1 MRKVVLLLAAVS
13 LAAVPAMAQVQY
25 GSISGTVV
33 DNQGQPLPG
42 VVVTLAGPTMQGS
55 RTAVTDTAG
64 KFRFMPVPPGSDYTI
79 KLELA
84 GFNTVEKTGITV
96 NLGRDTAILGEMTLS
111 EFAETVTVTAD
122 RVVVD
127 TTKSTVDTTVD
138 WEFMDNLPVNRNF
151 QTIMQLA
158 PAVRP
163 GNNPYVAGGSN
174 SSNVYMID
182 GVDTGDPRTQT
193 WGTALNFDAIAEIQ
207 LQTAAFTAEY
217 GRATGGILNLVT
229 KSGGNKFSFTGRY
242 VKQDADWSAKRGI
255 ESETNRPK
263 TGGGATDEAR
273 PIATLGGPILK
284 DALWFYLT
292 YEERDNSRGYSRYL
306 SIQDKIDG
314 KLSQGRTSYVG
325 HYFSGKL
332 TWQINPSHNVI
343 GHYNEDPIELRP
355 LRGGWYS
362 SSYAESTEQYQ
373 FQGGNN
379 SSLQWTGV
387 LSPSFF
393 MEAKYQLH
401 KQELNVAPDTPFWNQ
416 QPHIYNSTYAYYRG
430 GPYYHYQSAR
440 DRDGLLLT
448 GNYYLDAGA
457 SSHQFKAGV
466 EYLGLKPK
474 TGTVY
479 NSLGYYRE
487 RVVGGVTTPWYYDIF
502 TNQSGAT
509 KKPQDYYAVYVQD
522 QWRLGKLTLNLGI
535 RAEQHEVFNNRDE
548 SIVKFSFGDTVA
560 PRLGFAYDLNGDVI
574 RGSVGRFY
582 EMPSN
587 YISDYFQKT
596 PGQNVFSRYIWNNTC
611 TVDGRDIWKYPA
623 SCYRLSFSYEMG
635 SSAELDPKLDPAYM
649 DEFTLGYEKRL
660 SNLYAASVNFIYR
673 KQDDIID
680 WYDPEYTGYY
690 YITNPIRQ
698 ARADGYNIPN
708 KYMEYQ
714 ALTLELRKRFGPDG
728 FQFLTNFTYAFKHN
742 SWAANW
748 RSVGPFVFT
757 TPQSMNPLWYGRIS
771 SKKLFKIAGSY
782 TFPWKMV
789 VGINGYWDE
798 GNLYTATRPP
808 GTGEISSVP
817 LEKRGS
823 SKVGSNWESDFYLEQ
838 PFKIGPVTL
847 AAYANVF
854 NMFNNQQPTDRGSNS
869 AVASSF
875 RLPTK
880 WQAPRSVQLGVK
892 IEY

>member
-1 MRKVVLLLAAVS
+1 MRKVALLFVAVA
-13 LAAVPAMAQVQY
+13 LVAMPAMAQVQY
-25 GSISGTVV
+25 GSVSGTVV

-42 VVVTLAGPTMQGS
+42 VVVTLSGPTMQGS

-64 KFRFMPVPPGSDYTI
+64 KFRFMPVPPGSDYSL

-158 PAVRP
+158 PSVRP
-163 GNNPYVAGGSN
+163 GNNPFVAGGSN

-207 LQTAAFTAEY
+207 LQTAAFQAEY

-229 KSGGNKFSFTGRY
+229 KSGGNNFSFTGRY
-242 VKQDADWSAKRGI
+242 VKQDADYSAKRGI
-255 ESETNRPK
+255 DKETGRPK

-284 DALWFYLT
+284 DALWFYTT
-292 YEERDNSRGYSRYL
+292 YEERDNSRGYSRYMTL
-306 SIQDKIDG
+306 QDRIDG
-314 KLSQGRTSYVG
+314 KLTQGRTSYKG
-325 HYFSGKL
+325 HYISGKL
-332 TWQINPSHNVI
+332 TWQVNPSHSVI
-343 GHYNEDPIELRP
+343 AHYNEDPIELRP
-355 LRGGWYS
+355 LRGGWYGAG
-362 SSYAESTEQYQ
+362 YAPSAEQYQ

-401 KQELNVAPDTPFWNQ
+401 KQELNVAPDTEFWNQ
-416 QPHIYNSTYAYYRG
+416 IPYRTNTTYGYNFG
-430 GPYYHYQSAR
+430 GPYSHYQSKR

-457 SSHQFKAGV
+457 SSHQFKAGI

-479 NSLGYYRE
+479 NSQGYYRE
-487 RVVGGVTTPWYYDIF
+487 RVVSGVITPLDYFTW

-509 KKPQDYYAVYVQD
+509 KKPQDYYALYIQD
-522 QWRLGKLTLNLGI
+522 QWRMGKLTLNLGI
-535 RAEQHEVFNNRDE
+535 RAEQHEVFNNRNK
-548 SIVKFSFGDTVA
+548 SILKFSFGDTVA

-587 YISDYFQKT
+587 YISDYFTET
-596 PGQNVFSRYIWNNTC
+596 PGQNVYSRYLWNGSC
-611 TVDGRDIWKYPA
+611 AVDGRNPWEYPA
-623 SCYRLSFSYEMG
+623 SCWRLGYSYELG

-649 DEFTLGYEKRL
+649 DEFTLGFEKRL
-660 SNLYAASVNFIYR
+660 SNLYAAGINFVFR

-680 WYDPEYTGYY
+680 WYDPEASGYY
-690 YITNPIRQ
+690 YITNPVRQ
-698 ARADGYNIPN
+698 ARADGYDIPN

-714 ALTLELRKRFGPDG
+714 AMTLELRKRFGPDG
-728 FQFLTNFTYAFKHN
+728 FQFLANFTYAFKDDTW
-742 SWAANW
+742 SASW
-748 RSVGPFVFT
+748 RSVGPWVFT
-757 TPQSMNPLWYGRIS
+757 IPEAMDKNWYGRTN
-771 SKKLFKIAGSY
+771 SKKLFKVAGSY

-798 GNLYTATRPP
+798 GNLYTATTP
-808 GTGEISSVP
+808 GVYGSIP

-838 PFKIGPVTL
+838 PFKVGPVTL
-847 AAYANVF
+847 AGYFNVF
-854 NMFNNQQPTDRGSNS
+854 NMFNNQQVTGRGSNS
-869 AVASSF
+869 ATPSTF
-875 RLPTK
+875 RLPTA
-880 WQAPRSVQLGVK
+880 WQSPRSVQWGIK